1 MKHSLLAICLF
12 ISISP
17 LMAQD
22 NYEIQVYA
30 SPTLDKHTTIFEL
43 HSNYT
48 FNGEKLVKEG
58 VRPSYHALHETLE
71 ITHGFTDSFE
81 MGFYLFSNYTK
92 TYGYQLVGV
101 HIRPRV
107 RVPLKWKWPFGASL
121 SAEVGYQ
128 GKNYSADTWSVEL
141 RPIFDKQFNKVY
153 FSFNPVL
160 GIGLKGV
167 SSDHTPAFEPAFKLA
182 FSIPKATLGV
192 EYYGSLGQLNQIP
205 GWKGQEHALFF
216 VTDLYVNP
224 KWEFNF
230 GPGWGLTPATD
241 HFIFKSYIGRRI
253 GK

>member
-1 MKHSLLAICLF
+1 MKKTLLSALFAISLT
-12 ISISP
+12 P
-17 LMAQD
+17 LIAQD
-22 NYEIQVYA
+22 NYEIQVYGSQTVA
-30 SPTLDKHTTIFEL
+30 PHTTIFEL

-48 FNGEKLVKEG
+48 FNGEKQIKDG

-71 ITHGFTDSFE
+71 ITHGFTDNFE
-81 MGFYLFSNYTK
+81 LGFYLFSNYNHL
-92 TYGYQLVGV
+92 YGYQLVGV
-101 HIRPRV
+101 HLRPRI
-107 RVPLKWKWPFGASL
+107 RVPEKWKWPVGASL

-128 GKNYSADTWSVEL
+128 GKNYSSETWNVEL
-141 RPIFDKQFNKVY
+141 RPIIDKQFSKVY

-160 GIGLKGV
+160 GINLKGI
-167 SSDHTPAFEPAFKLA
+167 SNDHTPAFEPAFKLA

-205 GWKGQEHALFF
+205 GWKDQEHALFF

-241 HFIFKSYIGRRI
+241 KFIFKSYIGRRI